1 MPFPIGAGAGIK
13 PAKRGL
19 NIVHCDELVLQ
30 LQAREDKQHH
40 GVGHANEKRILEDTS
55 MINTGELKCD
65 LTVMEVSMAGLREGT
80 LNQSAA
86 SLEKV
91 STVCVL
97 NVIFPFGCS
106 S

>member
-1 MPFPIGAGAGIK
+1 VPFSIGAGAGIK

-19 NIVHCDELVLQ
+19 NMVHCDELVLQ

-40 GVGHANEKRILEDTS
+40 GVGHANEKRISEDTS
-55 MINTGELKCD
+55 MINTGELI
-65 LTVMEVSMAGLREGT
+65 MEASMAGLREGT
-80 LNQSAA
+80 LNQCVA

-91 STVCVL
+91 STVCVF

>member
-1 MPFPIGAGAGIK
+1 M
-13 PAKRGL
+13 
-19 NIVHCDELVLQ
+19 VHCDELVLQ
-30 LQAREDKQHH
+30 LQGREDKHHH

-80 LNQSAA
+80 LNQCAA

-97 NVIFPFGCS
+97 NVIFPFVCS